1 MSAWGREERKNREIV
16 KPLTLRMVQSDRSE
30 TLKQIVDIKQSKT
43 EPPKQSAIFAAED
56 HAAVRE
62 QRTKNRPANAAES
75 NGSGFSRPS
84 PGSLVGR
91 KKNESKSSGGRSPR
105 LVVDPGGRVRALGKA
120 QTTYE
125 ALLREQVAASRG
137 SSGMRSEHLDERI
150 AEGDRIDLNTTNYKY
165 ISYFIGVRKAIEL
178 TWVYPSA
185 AVRSGLQGEVR
196 LEFKIEKDGRM
207 TKIRILNSSGYE
219 VLDNAIVEAIRLAAP
234 FAPLPKSM
242 AKNDLVV
249 TATFR
254 YVLYARASG
263 SRFWWNTV

>member
-1 MSAWGREERKNREIV
+1 
-16 KPLTLRMVQSDRSE
+16 
-30 TLKQIVDIKQSKT
+30 
-43 EPPKQSAIFAAED
+43 
-56 HAAVRE
+56 
-62 QRTKNRPANAAES
+62 
-75 NGSGFSRPS
+75 
-84 PGSLVGR
+84 
-91 KKNESKSSGGRSPR
+91 
-105 LVVDPGGRVRALGKA
+105 
-120 QTTYE
+120 
-125 ALLREQVAASRG
+125 
-137 SSGMRSEHLDERI
+137 MRSEHLDERI

-263 SRFWWNTV
+263 SRFWRKAA